1 MKRTATVI
9 AVLGLLCLLLSACSN
24 LGAWK
29 SAASWAYAFV
39 YYKSTNYVITKES
52 VTDIGE
58 KLGQIDHYSS
68 QETDIKEY
76 KDDIFSNY
84 YQKGTE
90 LYAIK
95 GTDPASALAV
105 KIDGKYV
112 KLVRAK

>member
-9 AVLGLLCLLLSACSN
+9 AVLGLLCLLLSACSY
-24 LGAWK
+24 LGLPK

-39 YYKSTNYVITKES
+39 YYKSTNYIITKES

-68 QETDIKEY
+68 QELNTKDY
-76 KDDIFSNY
+76 KYDIFSNI
-84 YQKGTE
+84 YQVGTE

-95 GTDPASALAV
+95 GIEPASALAV
-105 KIDGKYV
+105 KTDGKYI
-112 KLVRAK
+112 KLVSAK